1 MNTMTQDLL
10 REQQL
15 AELATAIKH
24 HDHYYQMSDDH
35 RVFLSGTAEKE
46 AILERLEEVFDK
58 KSEQLEFWNEH
69 APEGKGYVKGYIN
82 ELKSQGN

>member
-46 AILERLEEVFDK
+46 AILEPLEEVFNK

-69 APEGKGYVKGYIN
+69 APEGRGYVKGYIN

>member
-1 MNTMTQDLL
+1 MTKEIL
-10 REQQL
+10 REQKL
-15 AELATAIKH
+15 AELALAIKH

-46 AILERLEEVFDK
+46 AIIERLEEVFDK
-58 KSEQLEFWNEH
+58 LSEQLEFWNEH
-69 APEGKGYVKGYIN
+69 APEGRGYVKGYIN

>member
-1 MNTMTQDLL
+1 MNTMTKDLL
-10 REQQL
+10 REY
-15 AELATAIKH
+15 ELAKLALAIKN
-24 HDHYYQMSDDH
+24 HDHYHQMSDDH

-46 AILERLEEVFDK
+46 AILERLEEVFNK

>member
-1 MNTMTQDLL
+1 MAN
-10 REQQL
+10 
-15 AELATAIKH
+15 
-24 HDHYYQMSDDH
+24 
-35 RVFLSGTAEKE
+35 KE

-69 APEGKGYVKGYIN
+69 APEGRGYVKGYIN